1 MDTFTL
7 HLLMGVPQGDPNAAV
22 SGGSLIGS
30 FLPFIAI
37 IAIFYFLIIRPQ
49 SKKRKETEK
58 MLSSLKKG
66 DRIVTIGG
74 LYGTIQSV
82 KDTTVIVR
90 VDDNIKLEFLRSAI
104 SSVTIPASEP
114 KDEKSDDKKKIEDKK
129 EEKEKSEEKTSE
141 DGE

>member
-1 MDTFTL
+1 MDTFIL
-7 HLLMGVPQGDPNAAV
+7 SLLMGAPQTGADGAV
-22 SGGSLIGS
+22 TGGSLIGS

-104 SSVTIPASEP
+104 SSVTIPAAEP
-114 KDEKSDDKKKIEDKK
+114 KEEKEDKKKIEDKK